1 EHPDLLLD
9 LHESDGSWT
18 EGVSPALV
26 VPSSTAAS
34 EFALSLLESPALSD
48 FSFTGPPPA
57 GSLVSAVD
65 RRLAIPALLVEVPD
79 ALGRA
84 ERVAAFLA
92 IVDTAMDVLGMAART
107 GSTHGMSSTK
117 QARRP

>member
-1 EHPDLLLD
+1 
-9 LHESDGSWT
+9 
-18 EGVSPALV
+18 
-26 VPSSTAAS
+26 
-34 EFALSLLESPALSD
+34 
-48 FSFTGPPPA
+48 
-57 GSLVSAVD
+57 
-65 RRLAIPALLVEVPD
+65 LLVEVPD